1 MMDHEM
7 QDAPLRGLDLA
18 LWRRLVGHTRPYR
31 RSLAAL
37 AACGVVLAGF
47 DALLPL
53 VTGRIIDSATAGD
66 RAGLARNALYF
77 LGVVATIS
85 ALIWVF
91 IVVAGATA
99 AAIAHDLRR
108 DAFARLQELSFSF
121 FDRRPV
127 GWLMARLTSDASR
140 LSSVIPWTLLDTVWG
155 LTLVAGVAGLML
167 ALEWRLALLVL
178 VIVPPLVVV
187 SVVFQRRLLHSQRLM
202 RRINSQLTASFNE
215 AIVGV
220 RTTKSLGRE
229 AESLGEFRALTREM
243 NAEAV
248 RNALTAAVYLPIVL
262 TLGSVGAGLAL
273 WRGGLA
279 VGEIGAAGSSLA
291 AGLAAVTGGERMSLG
306 MLVAFM
312 QYAAL
317 FTIPIQEMAERF
329 TQLQAAQASA
339 ERLQGLLDTEPEI
352 KDSPAVAT
360 ATATAGGERG
370 PGAGKI
376 ASVEFAN
383 VDFAYHSGEEVL
395 RDFNLRV
402 AAGETI
408 ALVGATGSGKS
419 TIVSL
424 LCRFYEPTGG
434 EVRIDGRDYRERGLH
449 WLQSRLGVVQQ
460 VPHLFSGTIRENI
473 RYGRLAATDEE
484 ILAAARLANA
494 DRFITQMPEGYET
507 PVGEGG
513 SRLSTGQRQLV
524 ALARAVLA
532 DPEIFVLDEATSA
545 VDTETERLIQDGIE
559 KVLAGRLSFV
569 IAHRLST
576 IRSASR
582 ILVLERG
589 RVIEEGGHA
598 GLLARHGAYY
608 RLYTNQFARERAE
621 EVLAGS

>member
-1 MMDHEM
+1 MMDHDL
-7 QDAPLRGLDLA
+7 QDQPLRGLDLA
-18 LWRRLVGHTRPYR
+18 LWRRLGAHARPYR
-31 RSLAAL
+31 RALAGL

-66 RAGLARNALYF
+66 TAGLTRNALYF

-85 ALIWVF
+85 LLVWVF

-121 FDRRPV
+121 YDRRPV

-155 LTLVAGVAGLML
+155 ITLVTGVTGLML

-178 VIVPPLVVV
+178 AIVPPLVLV
-187 SVVFQRRLLHSQRLM
+187 SLVFQRRLLRSQRVM
-202 RRINSQLTASFNE
+202 RRINSQITASFNE
-215 AIVGV
+215 AIMGV

-229 AESLGEFRALTREM
+229 AESLDEFQVLTRDM
-243 NAEAV
+243 NAQAV

-262 TLGSVGAGLAL
+262 TLGSLGAGLAL
-273 WRGGLA
+273 WRGGLL
-279 VGEIGAAGSSLA
+279 VGEVG
-291 AGLAAVTGGERMSLG
+291 AGLAALTGGERMSLG
-306 MLVAFM
+306 TLIAFM
-312 QYAAL
+312 QYATL
-317 FTIPIQEMAERF
+317 FTIPIQEMAVRF

-352 KDSPAVAT
+352 KDSPAVVA
-360 ATATAGGERG
+360 AAAGDHG
-370 PGAGKI
+370 PREGRI
-376 ASVEFAN
+376 STVEFVNVEFAYQGAET
-383 VDFAYHSGEEVL
+383 VLHDFC
-395 RDFNLRV
+395 LRV
-402 AAGETI
+402 DAGETI
-408 ALVGATGSGKS
+408 ALVGTTGSGKS

-424 LCRFYEPTGG
+424 LCRFHEPTRGAI
-434 EVRIDGRDYRERGLH
+434 RIDGTDYRERSLH

-473 RYGRLAATDEE
+473 RYGRLGAGDEE
-484 ILAAARLANA
+484 IVAAARLANA
-494 DRFITQMPEGYET
+494 DRFIARLPEGYDT

-545 VDTETERLIQDGIE
+545 VDTETERLIQDGVE

-582 ILVLERG
+582 ILVLEG
-589 RVIEEGGHA
+589 GQVIEEGRHA
-598 GLLARHGAYY
+598 ELLARGGAYY